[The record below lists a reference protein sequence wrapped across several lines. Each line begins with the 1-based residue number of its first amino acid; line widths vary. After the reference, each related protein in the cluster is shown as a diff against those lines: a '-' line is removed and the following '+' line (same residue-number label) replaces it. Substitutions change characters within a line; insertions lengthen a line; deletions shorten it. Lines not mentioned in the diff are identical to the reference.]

1 MVGRDTPE
9 PNARGDCTDLAAVA
23 GSGQRSENP
32 PALAVGSCQY
42 TPNLREWG
50 RAGGTPIKVFN
61 NCNGKRNVHWENSVK
76 IYANWQKNYRVL
88 LDTLK

>member
-32 PALAVGSCQY
+32 PALAV
-42 TPNLREWG
+42 E
-50 RAGGTPIKVFN
+50 
-61 NCNGKRNVHWENSVK
+61 SVK
-76 IYANWQKNYRVL
+76 KDGSYQNIFLYYHVL
-88 LDTLK
+88 